1 MPASSSSWG
10 RHGSVWGAT
19 RGPRPLNGGWASG
32 STKVR
37 PKAAERRRSR
47 SRCVPCN
54 TVHRGVAQGRWW
66 AQVMLVAAGR
76 NRCWGRHGCVSE
88 LMVASQGA
96 HGAVATC
103 RSLLLRRTGRIS
115 QTGVLGMPGAPRVR
129 RLVNPPPRPKNNSL
143 AIPTSGP
150 AFPQA
155 TETKNL
161 VLHDLIARRAEDARA
176 VVTWCPRAPH
186 TEAIRRM
193 CNLINRKAYALASVV
208 VRLPLEPHS

>member
-115 QTGVLGMPGAPRVR
+115 QTGVLGMLGAPRVR
-129 RLVNPPPRPKNNSL
+129 RLSNPPPPAEEQPHCYYERPVL
-143 AIPTSGP
+143 PRA
-150 AFPQA
+150 QA
-155 TETKNL
+155 TETRTQHCAL
-161 VLHDLIARRAEDARA
+161 A
-176 VVTWCPRAPH
+176 PRATRGRPSH
-186 TEAIRRM
+186 GSRRTT
-193 CNLINRKAYALASVV
+193 RDYS
-208 VRLPLEPHS
+208 